1 MRTYRFGL
9 SGVVAAWA
17 ILSSM
22 PGAGLSARAEERA
35 GKSDVVRREVGE
47 VILENVPEIP
57 AALRD
62 RMNQYLN
69 MRAAGI
75 LDFEESTGAIL
86 ISTRFGNTDQLHIVD
101 HPMGARRQITFFDE
115 PVRSGAFVPGSRGR
129 KLFYMMDKGGSEYNQ
144 IYLLNLDDGTS
155 RMLTDGKSRNEALTV
170 SHNGSRIAFASSL
183 RNGKDTDIYLADAP
197 DYKPRLAIE
206 ATGAYYPV
214 TFSPDAKQLSFIEY
228 ISEKVA
234 YIHVMDTATGKAE
247 PISSRDEKFAY
258 GGGAFSAD
266 GKYLYFTSDRGGQ
279 FHVLYRRDLATGTDT
294 AITTNLP
301 WDVEGIE
308 VSPAGNY
315 VAFSANE
322 DGQSRLYLMR
332 PDSTGYEPVPA
343 LPMGVLGGLKFSND
357 GKRLGLS
364 LQTPTGPSDVHVYT
378 PADGKLTRWTQSELG
393 GLNTDRFIMPQRI
406 AFPTFDQVDGKQRM
420 IPAYYYRPRGKGP
433 FPVIINIHGGPE
445 AQERATFKGIAQ
457 YWASESNIAV
467 IVPNV
472 RGSTGYGRD
481 YHMLDDGYNREDSVK
496 DIGALLDWIGKQ
508 DELDA
513 KRVAVYGGSYGGY
526 MVLACLTHYPERIKA
541 GVDIVGIANFVTFLE
556 KTAPYRRD
564 LRRVEY
570 GDESDPK
577 MREFLTKIS
586 PLNSADKITS
596 ALYVQHGANDPRVP
610 AYEAEQIVKTLREK
624 GRTVWYMLAKD
635 EGHGFAK
642 KANRDLA
649 LLSAVMFLDEQ
660 LKN

>member
-1 MRTYRFGL
+1 MRTYRLGL

-17 ILSSM
+17 ILSGL
-22 PGAGLSARAEERA
+22 PGAGLSARADERA
-35 GKSDVVRREVGE
+35 GKSDVARREVGE

-57 AALRD
+57 SALRD

-101 HPMGARRQITFFDE
+101 HPLGARRQITFFDE
-115 PVRSGAFVPGSRGR
+115 PVRSGAFVPGSKGR
-129 KLFYMMDKGGSEYNQ
+129 KLFYLMDKGGSEYNQ

-170 SHNGSRIAFASSL
+170 SHDGSRIAFASSL

-234 YIHVMDTATGKAE
+234 YIHVMDTATGKAK

-266 GKYLYFTSDRGGQ
+266 GKHLYFTSDRGGQ
-279 FHVLYRRDLATGTDT
+279 FHVLYRRDLASGADT

-315 VAFSANE
+315 IAFTANE

-332 PDSTGYEPVPA
+332 PDSAGYEPVSA

-393 GLNTDRFIMPQRI
+393 GLNTDRFITPQRI
-406 AFPTFDQVDGKQRM
+406 AFPTFDQIGGKQRM

-481 YHMLDDGYNREDSVK
+481 YHMLDDGFKREDSVK
-496 DIGALLDWIGKQ
+496 DIGSLLDWIGKQ

-586 PLNSADKITS
+586 PLNNVDKITS

-610 AYEAEQIVKTLREK
+610 AYEAEQIVKTMREK

-660 LKN
+660 LRN